1 MLFYLISVLPSRYR
15 CSIVGGKPLRLK
27 VQFHFSLIIISRP
40 DQVVNNDNFTCLII
54 QHCFQITDIK
64 FIIEIL
70 SIWADWKI
78 LYWYQIQFEIIF
90 FNLVGWKMKVF
101 FKVIISPKW
110 GAPKFYKINIYGAI
124 FFLIKI
130 SGLHWS
136 CAVWSFDWFL
146 LWSNLNFL
154 RTIFLTVK
162 NAILVLLLFVYFVY
176 QCFFVFFSKN

>member
-1 MLFYLISVLPSRYR
+1 M
-15 CSIVGGKPLRLK
+15 K

-146 LWSNLNFL
+146 LWSNLKLSQNYFSDSEKCHFGIAFICL
-154 RTIFLTVK
+154 FCISMFFCIF
-162 NAILVLLLFVYFVY
+162 F
-176 QCFFVFFSKN
+176 